1 MLKYK
6 PMIGPTQMP
15 KVFQCALCK
24 QAVLGGTYTLLQHFE
39 QCVKQHPNK
48 IVSVDHETKQR
59 SGNDSREE
67 AKA

>member
-1 MLKYK
+1 MLCL
-6 PMIGPTQMP
+6 TQMP

-39 QCVKQHPNK
+39 QCLKQNSKK
-48 IVSVDHETKQR
+48 IITVDHETKQR
-59 SGNDSREE
+59 SGNNSREE